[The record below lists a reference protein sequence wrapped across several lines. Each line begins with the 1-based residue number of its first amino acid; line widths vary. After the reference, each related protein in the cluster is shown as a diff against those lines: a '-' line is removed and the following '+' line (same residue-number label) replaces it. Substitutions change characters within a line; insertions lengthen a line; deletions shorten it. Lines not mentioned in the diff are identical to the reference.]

1 MATSAYMIGR
11 DDDMVSALERS
22 FHALRDAGEARPPTL
37 ENVSAMPSS
46 GREGVR
52 GPVVAVGPMLQHGT
66 GGSMRHS
73 GWASSPEDATVSLAP
88 RPTVT

>member
-66 GGSMRHS
+66 GGSMRILDGHLRRRMQPYR
-73 GWASSPEDATVSLAP
+73 WRLV
-88 RPTVT
+88 RR